1 MVELGA
7 QPVENRHEVVDHNLD
22 AVLGQV
28 FQGLAVVLD
37 VLIASGLTELDVFVN
52 VDRLD
57 NFDFQACGVDF
68 INELLD
74 FFFGPDLAHGDP
86 VHCAHESGGSGD
98 LLDVLEGN
106 WISLAAVPAECHF
119 HRANSLLSSSRTAPG
134 PAII

>member
-7 QPVENRHEVVDHNLD
+7 QPVENGHEVVDHDLD
-22 AVLGQV
+22 AVLSQV
-28 FQGLAVVLD
+28 FHGLAVVLD

-57 NFDFQACGVDF
+57 DLDFQACGVDF
-68 INELLD
+68 VDELLN
-74 FFFGPDLAHGDP
+74 FLFRPNFTHGDP
-86 VHCAHESGGSGD
+86 VHRAHESGSSGD

-106 WISLAAVPAECHF
+106 RISLAAVPTECHF